1 MLTVKFN
8 STEEFLEELRKDP
21 PPDTIV
27 RRTAIYRSSRLSPNI
42 KLVSVMA
49 TFWNKRNQVVLLD
62 HYCGDIWMPAD
73 EASQKTQ
80 QKLNE
85 VYAKIDKCAE
95 ELGLEVRAG
104 TLET

>member
-21 PPDTIV
+21 PPDKIV
-27 RRTAIYRSSRLSPNI
+27 RQTAIYRSSRLSPNI
-42 KLVSVMA
+42 KLVSVLA
-49 TFWNKRNQVVLLD
+49 TFWNKRNQVVLLE
-62 HYCGDIWMPAD
+62 HYCGDMWVGD
-73 EASQKTQ
+73 EESRKTQ
-80 QKLNE
+80 QKMNE
-85 VYAKIDKCAE
+85 VYDKIDKCAQ